1 MNQKHI
7 VLTLVLCLTLVGS
20 FGCKKGGL
28 KGLVQLSGTVTLD
41 GEPVEGATV
50 MFAPETKDENSRSA
64 TAVTQADGSFVA
76 MTLQPGDG
84 VFPGTYKI
92 SVSKMTEA
100 RSAAEV
106 LGKKSATSVEDK
118 GNEETM
124 SDAEAAQ
131 MSYLKDEVEE
141 LMPAQYISP
150 FTSGLSVTV
159 DKSGVKDFKI
169 ELKK

>member
-1 MNQKHI
+1 MNRKHI
-7 VLTLVLCLTLVGS
+7 VLTLALCLSLVAS

-28 KGLVQLSGTVTLD
+28 KGLVPLTGTVTLD

-50 MFAPETKDENSRSA
+50 MFAPETKTEESRSA
-64 TAVTQADGSFVA
+64 TAITQADGSFVA

-92 SVSKMTEA
+92 SVSKMTEP

-106 LGKKSATSVEDK
+106 LGKKSATSTDDK
-118 GNEETM
+118 GAEGTM
-124 SDAEAAQ
+124 SDAEAAK
-131 MSYLKDEVEE
+131 MSYLKDEVQE
-141 LMPAQYISP
+141 LMPSQYISP

-159 DKSGVKDFKI
+159 EKSGVKDFKI